1 MQGLSQTLSAVD
13 LDRLV
18 AATRP
23 DLLLHLAGALL
34 AGAAIGMERSYHG
47 RPAGFRTHALVCL
60 ASALLMLLTVYQR
73 EWFPASAD
81 LVRIDPTRMAQGIM
95 TGIGF
100 LGAGVIFKEGI
111 SVRGLTTA
119 ASIWITSA
127 IGVLMGS
134 GMYYPAI
141 VGTVATLGVL
151 SAFRWIE
158 NRIPS
163 HLFAH
168 HRVRFD
174 RDHIMPEE
182 ALRELL
188 AKHGFSVSGVAYRL
202 TEDGRQFEYRMTI
215 RTTDEANFTRLALS
229 LSALPPVREFHLSP
243 AGD

>member
-1 MQGLSQTLSAVD
+1 MQTLAQLVSEAPLERIVD
-13 LDRLV
+13 G
-18 AATRP
+18 TRP
-23 DLLLHLAGALL
+23 DMLLHIVAALL
-34 AGAAIGMERSYHG
+34 AGGAIGMERTYHG

-60 ASALLMLLTVYQR
+60 ASSLLMLLTVYQQ
-73 EWFPASAD
+73 EWFPGAGD
-81 LVRIDPTRMAQGIM
+81 VVRLDPTRMAQGIM

-100 LGAGVIFKEGI
+100 LGAGVIFKEGL

-119 ASIWITSA
+119 ASIWTTSA

-134 GMYYPAI
+134 GLYYPAA

-158 NRIPS
+158 NRVPAN
-163 HLFAH
+163 LFAH
-168 HRVRFD
+168 HRVCFD
-174 RDHIMPEE
+174 RSDIMSEA

-188 AKHGFSVSGVAYRL
+188 ARHGFSVSGLAYRL

-215 RTTDEANFTRLALS
+215 QTNDENNFTRLALS
-229 LSALPPVREFHLSP
+229 LSSLPPVREFHLSP